1 MPPKRSI
8 GVTLFSAGLIL
19 SSLYKMIVLLN
30 FSHYIYL
37 HQDLDRQS
45 IIFRYLVSWI
55 EKILTLASGAGIL
68 YQKDIFRKMAIALW
82 LIIICTISL
91 KHPYAGFLNHIVYLD
106 HVGIISLKFLESHG
120 MPLPVLH
127 QTVVI
132 LARLQDVIFG
142 LCLIYFFTRHSV
154 KSQFD

>member
-1 MPPKRSI
+1 MPNKKSI

-19 SSLYKMIVLLN
+19 SSLYKMIILLN
-30 FSHYIYL
+30 FPHYIYL
-37 HQDLDRQS
+37 HQELCRQC

-55 EKILTLASGAGIL
+55 EKILILASGIGIL
-68 YQKDIFRKMAIALW
+68 YQKDIFRRMAIALW

-106 HVGIISLKFLESHG
+106 HAGVINLKFFESHG
-120 MPLPVLH
+120 IPLPVLH

-132 LARLQDVIFG
+132 LARLQDVTFG
-142 LCLIYFFTRHSV
+142 LCLIYFFTRPSV